1 MFNIQRLSGAF
12 LTIAAAAALTACGTT
27 TISQVRDGQTD
38 QPVWL
43 PVEKAHP
50 IVGETIRPQIEALR
64 QITPGTPKLEIYR
77 LIGHPMYREGLVG
90 VHEWDYVFKLPVP
103 NQPGQEVTCQYKV
116 LFDQQML
123 SRQTFWNPAACAE
136 LIGPVKQHVA
146 PPAEPKVTAA
156 VEVSADFLFE
166 FDSAKLSAGAPAAI
180 DEKVIALLNA
190 AERVDSLRVIG
201 FTDRLGSDAYNMN
214 LSRERAESVKHYMV
228 SRGIPAE
235 AVFTEGRGKTDP
247 QVQCNQ
253 SQRKAL
259 IACLKPNRRVRI
271 ELVTR

>member
-1 MFNIQRLSGAF
+1 MFNTQRLSGVLLA
-12 LTIAAAAALTACGTT
+12 TAVAAALTACGST

-43 PVEKAHP
+43 PVEKARP

-64 QITPGTPKLEIYR
+64 KIAPGTPKLEVYR
-77 LIGHPMYREGLVG
+77 LIGHPMYREGMAG

-103 NQPGQEVTCQYKV
+103 DQPGQEMTCQYKV
-116 LFDQQML
+116 LFDQQRL
-123 SRQTFWNPAACAE
+123 SRQTFWNPAGCAD
-136 LIGPVKQHVA
+136 LIGPVKPVV
-146 PPAEPKVTAA
+146 PAEPKVTAA

-166 FDSAKLSAGAPAAI
+166 FDSARLSPEAPAAI

-201 FTDRLGSDAYNMN
+201 FADRLGSDAYNLK
-214 LSRERAESVKHYMV
+214 LSRERAEAVKRYMV

-235 AVFTEGRGKTDP
+235 AIFTEGRGEAEP
-247 QVQCNQ
+247 QVQCDQ
-253 SQRKAL
+253 KQRKAL

-271 ELVTR
+271 ELATR